1 MTSPALRARYLNDS
15 VSTASPGRLLV
26 MLYERLVLDLT
37 KAETAL
43 GLGERE
49 DASGHLMHAQDIVIE
64 LRASLDMDVWDGAV
78 GLAKIYGYLLSELV
92 AANVKADAARVAA
105 CRQLIEPL
113 LDAWRQA
120 ATAAAETTARRA
132 V

>member
-49 DASGHLMHAQDIVIE
+49 DASGHLMHAQDIIIE

-92 AANVKADAARVAA
+92 TANVKTDATRVAA

-120 ATAAAETTARRA
+120 ATAAAETSARRA